1 MNTKR
6 KKSISILIATAL
18 TLVFAVNLSAQ
29 DIVDVETA
37 RNAVERT
44 AQIISEARIII
55 DESRSNIARLSLEKA
70 IAIQNMAT
78 SLFRSGKNHFAY
90 KYTMEA
96 RQEAWHAIALARADA
111 RIEDKLVNISENT
124 MEKLSRLR
132 ERVIESGIRD
142 ERLNRLMME
151 ARTQLEKS
159 RMNAQQ
165 LRNRLAMNLAEN
177 ARKLTIRAE
186 ERLRKLVGARDM
198 ARRRLML
205 LERLSERA
213 RDRIGTDGTDQDAE
227 MLHRAEQELARAR
240 EMLNQ
245 GRYEAARMNIE
256 KCERLL
262 RGIARKIRS
271 GTGGDPQQAIAETN
285 RLMERAGEMISGMD
299 EVPEHTRALFGEAEG
314 LMLRA
319 REMISE
325 GNNEEAGRLLVR
337 VRTMLRE
344 AIDLMKTS
352 DGSKMAENE
361 IDNVIQMRNR
371 IQELVEGCTSE
382 GARKL
387 FARAENRLNSAMDHF
402 EAGRTEEAW
411 AEARIARNLFQRIR
425 EICAG

>member
-1 MNTKR
+1 MDTKR
-6 KKSISILIATAL
+6 IKSISILIAAAI
-18 TLVFAVNLSAQ
+18 TLAFTVNLSAQ
-29 DIVDVETA
+29 IVEYDTA
-37 RNAVERT
+37 RNAIERT
-44 AQIISEARIII
+44 NQIIAEARIVIE
-55 DESRSNIARLSLEKA
+55 ESRSNIARLSLEKA
-70 IAIQNMAT
+70 INLQNMAT
-78 SLFRSGKNHFAY
+78 SLLAERTHFAY

-96 RQEAWHAIALARADA
+96 RREAWHAIALARADA

-132 ERVIESGIRD
+132 ERVMESGIRD

-165 LRNRLAMNLAEN
+165 LRNQLAMNLAES
-177 ARKLTIRAE
+177 ARKLTVQAE
-186 ERLRKLVGARDM
+186 ERLRRLIGARDM
-198 ARRRLML
+198 AQRRLML
-205 LERLSERA
+205 LERLAERA
-213 RDRIGTDGTDQDAE
+213 RDRIGDDGSDQETE

-245 GRYEAARMNIE
+245 GKYEAARMNIE

-262 RGIARKIRS
+262 RGVARKIRS
-271 GTGGDPQQAIAETN
+271 GKGGDPEQAMAEAT
-285 RLMERAGEMISGMD
+285 RLMERAREMISGMD
-299 EVPEHTRALFGEAEG
+299 EVPEPTRALFGETKG
-314 LMLRA
+314 LMLRV

-325 GNNEEAGRLLVR
+325 GNSEEAGRLMVR

-361 IDNVIQMRNR
+361 IDNVMRMRNR
-371 IQELVEGCTSE
+371 IQELVGDCTSE

-387 FARAENRLNSAMDHF
+387 FARAENRLNSAMGHF

-411 AEARIARNLFQRIR
+411 AEARIAMNLFQRIR

>member
-6 KKSISILIATAL
+6 KKSISILIVTAI
-18 TLVFAVNLSAQ
+18 TLVFAINLSAQ
-29 DIVDVETA
+29 VIDAETA
-37 RNAVERT
+37 RNAVENT
-44 AQIISEARIII
+44 AQVIAEARIVIE
-55 DESRSNIARLSLEKA
+55 ESRSNIARLSLEKA

-78 SLFRSGKNHFAY
+78 SFMQTERNHFAY

-96 RQEAWHAIALARADA
+96 RREAWHAIALARADA

-124 MEKLSRLR
+124 KEKLSRLR
-132 ERVIESGIRD
+132 ERIIESDIRD

-165 LRNRLAMNLAEN
+165 LRNQLAMNLAESS
-177 ARKLTIRAE
+177 RKLTVQAE
-186 ERLRKLVGARDM
+186 ERLRRLIGTRDM
-198 ARRRLML
+198 AQRRLML
-205 LERLSERA
+205 LERLAERA
-213 RDRIGTDGTDQDAE
+213 RDRIGTDGADQDTE
-227 MLHRAEQELARAR
+227 MLSRAEQELARAR

-245 GRYEAARMNIE
+245 GKYEAARMNIE

-262 RGIARKIRS
+262 RGVARKIRN
-271 GTGGDPQQAIAETN
+271 GNGGDPEQAMIEAT
-285 RLMERAGEMISGMD
+285 RLMERAREMISGMN
-299 EVPEHTRALFGEAEG
+299 EVPEHTQGLFSEAEG
-314 LMLRA
+314 LMLRI

-325 GNNEEAGRLLVR
+325 GNGDEAGRLMVR
-337 VRTMLRE
+337 VRHILRE
-344 AIDLMKTS
+344 AIDSIKSS
-352 DGSKMAENE
+352 DGPKMAENE

-371 IQELVEGCTSE
+371 IQELVGNCDSE

-387 FARAENRLNSAMDHF
+387 FARAENRLNSAMGHF
-402 EAGRTEEAW
+402 EAGRTDEAW